1 MAQRVGLSVAE
12 IRDRMAGLPENSRDI
27 TIDDFLRL
35 RHGLEQEAHERIR
48 ALTAVLDDL
57 ATDRELCEIP
67 PK

>member
-1 MAQRVGLSVAE
+1 
-12 IRDRMAGLPENSRDI
+12 MAGLPENSRDI